1 MRRLWIVLLAL
12 VVAVVATSVAERDWF
27 FATVYGVVGLALVR
41 WVAPWRGGRT
51 TTHQEVLAMPESEKP
66 VVIYWRPG
74 CGFCQR
80 LKGHLG
86 KDGERATWV
95 NIWQDDEAA
104 AGPQQVERSG
114 QALLECVEL
123 FVDRDAQGLE
133 DARGRVGPARL
144 AWVGR

>member
-27 FATVYGVVGLALVR
+27 FAVTYAVVGLALVR

-51 TTHQEVLAMPESEKP
+51 TTHQEVLAMPESEKS

-86 KDGERATWV
+86 KDGARATWV

-104 AGPQQVERSG
+104 AYVRSVNDGNETVPTVVIDGVAHTNPQPSLV
-114 QALLECVEL
+114 L
-123 FVDRDAQGLE
+123 D
-133 DARGRVGPARL
+133 RL
-144 AWVGR
+144 ASA